1 MKKEK
6 QDGNFTLI
14 ELLIVIAIIAI
25 LAAMLLPALNVAREK
40 ARTIACASNQK
51 QCSLELMQY
60 AEDNKG
66 ALPPYY
72 YNGATKWG
80 NTDQRECSWF
90 HILADAPWWS
100 EKIKKKWQYFHC
112 PSLPFDPAY
121 NAFMRSYD
129 GQIFG
134 LITACAGDQFNI
146 HSKKVAAGASTAY
159 RYSDNDLK
167 RPVSELPMLADS
179 TRRSSNVGLKTQ
191 SATIHYRYK
200 YENSPSLHLRHPGN
214 SANIAFLDGH
224 AESQNKGTVM
234 SRNVFQ
240 HWVLK
245 NNLWQSK

>member
-1 MKKEK
+1 M
-6 QDGNFTLI
+6 
-14 ELLIVIAIIAI
+14 
-25 LAAMLLPALNVAREK
+25 R
-40 ARTIACASNQK
+40 S
-51 QCSLELMQY
+51 
-60 AEDNKG
+60 
-66 ALPPYY
+66 
-72 YNGATKWG
+72 
-80 NTDQRECSWF
+80 ECSWF
-90 HILADAPWWS
+90 HILVDAPWWS
-100 EKIKKKWQYFHC
+100 EKTKKKWQYFHC

-129 GQIFG
+129 NQIFG
-134 LITACAGDQFNI
+134 LIVACAGDQFNI
-146 HSKKVAAGASTAY
+146 HNKKVASTANAAY

-200 YENSPSLHLRHPGN
+200 YENSPSLHLRHPGS

-224 AESQNKGTVM
+224 VESQNKGTVM

>member
-80 NTDQRECSWF
+80 KTDQSECSWF
-90 HILADAPWWS
+90 HILVDAPWWS
-100 EKIKKKWQYFHC
+100 EKTKKKWQYFHC

-129 GQIFG
+129 NQIFG
-134 LITACAGDQFNI
+134 LIAACAGDQFNI
-146 HSKKVAAGASTAY
+146 HSKKVASTANAAY

-224 AESQNKGTVM
+224 VESQNKGTVM